1 MTTAQNN
8 QSKPADRI
16 EAPIS
21 PAQAINQ
28 GDLVKI
34 SSNLAVPINGATDTI
49 FGMSDET
56 NPTTSLL
63 DTVSKIAVIRPGPV
77 VVFLVLKNGDTANFD
92 DALYLTGSNAQEVT
106 TSSGG
111 GATKAGRCR
120 ELSAFAGDG
129 SSRLRVELGAA

>member
-8 QSKPADRI
+8 QATNADRVT
-16 EAPIS
+16 APIS
-21 PAQAINQ
+21 SSQAINQ

-34 SSNLAVPINGATDTI
+34 SSNLAVPVNGATDTV

-56 NPTTSLL
+56 NPTSSLL
-63 DTVSKIAVIRPGPV
+63 DTVTRIQVIRPSRV
-77 VVFLVLKNGDTANFD
+77 TVFLVLKNGDTANFND
-92 DALYLTGSNAQEVT
+92 SLYLTGSNAQEVT

-111 GATKAGRCR
+111 GATKVGACR

-129 SSRLRVELGAA
+129 TSRLRVELGA